1 MRQRV
6 LTFLRSET
14 ILIVATLL
22 AIISCFIVPPD
33 GQYGGYVHVSTISQL
48 VCLMLVVVGFQRI
61 GVFRIIGSSL
71 LHRVHTARGVVLTFI
86 ALTFISAMFITND
99 VALLT
104 FVPFALAVL
113 VMAHM
118 EDKAIIVCALMTVAA
133 NTGSMLTPVGN
144 AHNLY
149 FKALTGMSTGHFL
162 RIMAPYSILAAVLLV
177 VVTCVVF
184 RGRRIAEFDGMD
196 SKGFERGVLAP
207 DPTRHQPD
215 EIKVTG
221 YGAGY
226 GGWRAIVYTG
236 VFVVCVLTVSDMVP
250 LWVMC
255 AVTFVAMVVCDRG
268 SFRHADWALPLT
280 FIMFFVFIGNMK
292 RVPEFAGIAQA
303 FVGQHPLEV
312 SIISSQII
320 SNVPA
325 SLLLSGF
332 CDQWVPL
339 IIGTNIGGMGTLIA
353 SMASLITYKNYT
365 RQYPRQ
371 KGRYLGVYTAVSVMF
386 LLLMYGLAVIIEQP
400 AAPARAARSA
410 GTALWPRWAVPPQG
424 RAPCACCLRRR
435 TRYHPVLRRP
445 LRR

>member
-250 LWVMC
+250 LWIMC

-386 LLLMYGLAVIIEQP
+386 LLLMYGLAVIIE
-400 AAPARAARSA
+400 
-410 GTALWPRWAVPPQG
+410 
-424 RAPCACCLRRR
+424 
-435 TRYHPVLRRP
+435 
-445 LRR
+445 

>member
-6 LTFLRSET
+6 LTFLRSEA

-386 LLLMYGLAVIIEQP
+386 LLLMYGLAVIIE
-400 AAPARAARSA
+400 
-410 GTALWPRWAVPPQG
+410 
-424 RAPCACCLRRR
+424 
-435 TRYHPVLRRP
+435 
-445 LRR
+445 

>member
-133 NTGSMLTPVGN
+133 NAGSMLTPVGN

-236 VFVVCVLTVSDMVP
+236 VFVVCVLAVSDMVP

-365 RQYPRQ
+365 RQYPRN
-371 KGRYLGVYTAVSVMF
+371 KGRYLGVYTAISVMF
-386 LLLMYGLAVIIEQP
+386 LLLMYGLAVIIE
-400 AAPARAARSA
+400 
-410 GTALWPRWAVPPQG
+410 
-424 RAPCACCLRRR
+424 
-435 TRYHPVLRRP
+435 
-445 LRR
+445 

>member
-371 KGRYLGVYTAVSVMF
+371 KGRYLGVYTAISVMF
-386 LLLMYGLAVIIEQP
+386 LLLMYGLAVIIE
-400 AAPARAARSA
+400 
-410 GTALWPRWAVPPQG
+410 
-424 RAPCACCLRRR
+424 
-435 TRYHPVLRRP
+435 
-445 LRR
+445 

>member
-236 VFVVCVLTVSDMVP
+236 VFVVCVLAVSDMVP

-255 AVTFVAMVVCDRG
+255 VVTFVAMVVCDRG

-280 FIMFFVFIGNMK
+280 FMFFVFIGNMK

-386 LLLMYGLAVIIEQP
+386 LLLMYGLAVIIE
-400 AAPARAARSA
+400 
-410 GTALWPRWAVPPQG
+410 
-424 RAPCACCLRRR
+424 
-435 TRYHPVLRRP
+435 
-445 LRR
+445 

>member
-236 VFVVCVLTVSDMVP
+236 VFVVCVLAVSDMVP

-255 AVTFVAMVVCDRG
+255 AVTFAAMVVCDRG

-365 RQYPRQ
+365 RQYPRN
-371 KGRYLGVYTAVSVMF
+371 KGRYLGVYTAISVMF
-386 LLLMYGLAVIIEQP
+386 LLLMYGLAVIIE
-400 AAPARAARSA
+400 
-410 GTALWPRWAVPPQG
+410 
-424 RAPCACCLRRR
+424 
-435 TRYHPVLRRP
+435 
-445 LRR
+445 

>member
-236 VFVVCVLTVSDMVP
+236 VFVVCVLAVSDMVP

-325 SLLLSGF
+325 RLLLSGF

-386 LLLMYGLAVIIEQP
+386 LLLMYGLAVIIE
-400 AAPARAARSA
+400 
-410 GTALWPRWAVPPQG
+410 
-424 RAPCACCLRRR
+424 
-435 TRYHPVLRRP
+435 
-445 LRR
+445 

>member
-236 VFVVCVLTVSDMVP
+236 VFVVCVLAVSDMVP

-255 AVTFVAMVVCDRG
+255 VVTFVAMVVCDRG
-268 SFRHADWALPLT
+268 AFRHADWALPLT

-386 LLLMYGLAVIIEQP
+386 LLLMYGLAVIIE
-400 AAPARAARSA
+400 
-410 GTALWPRWAVPPQG
+410 
-424 RAPCACCLRRR
+424 
-435 TRYHPVLRRP
+435 
-445 LRR
+445 

>member
-144 AHNLY
+144 APNLY
-149 FKALTGMSTGHFL
+149 FQALTGMSTGHFL

-236 VFVVCVLTVSDMVP
+236 VFVVCVLAVSDMVP

-386 LLLMYGLAVIIEQP
+386 LLLMYGLAVIIE
-400 AAPARAARSA
+400 
-410 GTALWPRWAVPPQG
+410 
-424 RAPCACCLRRR
+424 
-435 TRYHPVLRRP
+435 
-445 LRR
+445 

>member
-14 ILIVATLL
+14 ILIVASLL

-236 VFVVCVLTVSDMVP
+236 VFVVCVLAVSDMVP

-365 RQYPRQ
+365 RQYPRN
-371 KGRYLGVYTAVSVMF
+371 KGRYLGVYTAISVMF
-386 LLLMYGLAVIIEQP
+386 LLLMYGLAVIIE
-400 AAPARAARSA
+400 
-410 GTALWPRWAVPPQG
+410 
-424 RAPCACCLRRR
+424 
-435 TRYHPVLRRP
+435 
-445 LRR
+445 

>member
-236 VFVVCVLTVSDMVP
+236 VFVVCVLAVNDMVP

-386 LLLMYGLAVIIEQP
+386 LLLMYGLAVIIE
-400 AAPARAARSA
+400 
-410 GTALWPRWAVPPQG
+410 
-424 RAPCACCLRRR
+424 
-435 TRYHPVLRRP
+435 
-445 LRR
+445 

>member
-22 AIISCFIVPPD
+22 AIISCFIVPPG

-236 VFVVCVLTVSDMVP
+236 VFVVCVLAVSDMVP

-255 AVTFVAMVVCDRG
+255 VVTFVAMVVCDRG

-386 LLLMYGLAVIIEQP
+386 LLLMYGLAVIIE
-400 AAPARAARSA
+400 
-410 GTALWPRWAVPPQG
+410 
-424 RAPCACCLRRR
+424 
-435 TRYHPVLRRP
+435 
-445 LRR
+445 

>member
-22 AIISCFIVPPD
+22 AIISCFIVSPD

-207 DPTRHQPD
+207 DPARHQPD

-236 VFVVCVLTVSDMVP
+236 VFVVCVLAVSDMVP

-255 AVTFVAMVVCDRG
+255 VVTFVAMVVCDRG

-386 LLLMYGLAVIIEQP
+386 LLLMYGLAIIIE
-400 AAPARAARSA
+400 
-410 GTALWPRWAVPPQG
+410 
-424 RAPCACCLRRR
+424 
-435 TRYHPVLRRP
+435 
-445 LRR
+445 

>member
-48 VCLMLVVVGFQRI
+48 VCLMLVVAGFQRI

-177 VVTCVVF
+177 VVTSVVF
-184 RGRRIAEFDGMD
+184 RGRRIAEFEGMD
-196 SKGFERGVLAP
+196 SKGIERGVLAP

-236 VFVVCVLTVSDMVP
+236 VFLVCVLAVSDLVP

-255 AVTFVAMVVCDRG
+255 AVTFVAMAVCDRG

-280 FIMFFVFIGNMK
+280 FIMFFIFIGNMK
-292 RVPEFAGIAQA
+292 RVPEFAGLAQA

-332 CDQWVPL
+332 CDQWAPL

-371 KGRYLGVYTAVSVMF
+371 KGRYLGVYTAISVMF
-386 LLLMYGLAVIIEQP
+386 LLLMYGLAVIIE
-400 AAPARAARSA
+400 
-410 GTALWPRWAVPPQG
+410 
-424 RAPCACCLRRR
+424 
-435 TRYHPVLRRP
+435 
-445 LRR
+445 

>member
-177 VVTCVVF
+177 VVACVVF

-236 VFVVCVLTVSDMVP
+236 VFVVCVLAVSDMVP

-365 RQYPRQ
+365 RQYPRN
-371 KGRYLGVYTAVSVMF
+371 KGRYLGVYTAISVMF
-386 LLLMYGLAVIIEQP
+386 LLLMYGLAVIIE
-400 AAPARAARSA
+400 
-410 GTALWPRWAVPPQG
+410 
-424 RAPCACCLRRR
+424 
-435 TRYHPVLRRP
+435 
-445 LRR
+445 

>member
-118 EDKAIIVCALMTVAA
+118 EDKAIIVCVLMTVAA

-386 LLLMYGLAVIIEQP
+386 LLLMYGLAVIIE
-400 AAPARAARSA
+400 
-410 GTALWPRWAVPPQG
+410 
-424 RAPCACCLRRR
+424 
-435 TRYHPVLRRP
+435 
-445 LRR
+445 

>member
-33 GQYGGYVHVSTISQL
+33 GQYGGYVHVSTILQL

-236 VFVVCVLTVSDMVP
+236 VFVVCVLAVSDMVP

-255 AVTFVAMVVCDRG
+255 VVTFVAMVVCDRG

-386 LLLMYGLAVIIEQP
+386 LLLMYGLAVIIE
-400 AAPARAARSA
+400 
-410 GTALWPRWAVPPQG
+410 
-424 RAPCACCLRRR
+424 
-435 TRYHPVLRRP
+435 
-445 LRR
+445 

>member
-22 AIISCFIVPPD
+22 AIISCFIVSPD

-207 DPTRHQPD
+207 DPARHQPD

-236 VFVVCVLTVSDMVP
+236 VFVVCVLAVSDMVP

-255 AVTFVAMVVCDRG
+255 VVTFVAMVVCDRG
-268 SFRHADWALPLT
+268 AVRHADWALPLT

-386 LLLMYGLAVIIEQP
+386 LLLMYGLAVIIE
-400 AAPARAARSA
+400 
-410 GTALWPRWAVPPQG
+410 
-424 RAPCACCLRRR
+424 
-435 TRYHPVLRRP
+435 
-445 LRR
+445 

>member
-22 AIISCFIVPPD
+22 AIISCFIVSPD

-207 DPTRHQPD
+207 DPARHQPD

-236 VFVVCVLTVSDMVP
+236 VFVVCVLAVSDMVP

-255 AVTFVAMVVCDRG
+255 VVTFMAMVVCDRG

-386 LLLMYGLAVIIEQP
+386 LLLMYGLAVIIE
-400 AAPARAARSA
+400 
-410 GTALWPRWAVPPQG
+410 
-424 RAPCACCLRRR
+424 
-435 TRYHPVLRRP
+435 
-445 LRR
+445 

>member
-22 AIISCFIVPPD
+22 VIISCFIVSPD

-207 DPTRHQPD
+207 DPARHQPD

-236 VFVVCVLTVSDMVP
+236 VFVVCVLAVSDMVP

-255 AVTFVAMVVCDRG
+255 VVTFVAMVVCDRG

-386 LLLMYGLAVIIEQP
+386 LLLMYGLAVIIE
-400 AAPARAARSA
+400 
-410 GTALWPRWAVPPQG
+410 
-424 RAPCACCLRRR
+424 
-435 TRYHPVLRRP
+435 
-445 LRR
+445 

>member
-118 EDKAIIVCALMTVAA
+118 EDKAIIVCALMTIAA

-236 VFVVCVLTVSDMVP
+236 VFVVCVLAVSDMVP

-386 LLLMYGLAVIIEQP
+386 LLLMYGLAVIIE
-400 AAPARAARSA
+400 
-410 GTALWPRWAVPPQG
+410 
-424 RAPCACCLRRR
+424 
-435 TRYHPVLRRP
+435 
-445 LRR
+445 

>member
-255 AVTFVAMVVCDRG
+255 AVTFVTMVVCDRG

-386 LLLMYGLAVIIEQP
+386 LLLMYGLAVIIE
-400 AAPARAARSA
+400 
-410 GTALWPRWAVPPQG
+410 
-424 RAPCACCLRRR
+424 
-435 TRYHPVLRRP
+435 
-445 LRR
+445 

>member
-22 AIISCFIVPPD
+22 AIISCFIVSPD

-207 DPTRHQPD
+207 DPARHQPD

-236 VFVVCVLTVSDMVP
+236 VFVVCALAVSDMVP

-255 AVTFVAMVVCDRG
+255 VVTFVAMVVCDRG

-386 LLLMYGLAVIIEQP
+386 LLLMYGLAVIIE
-400 AAPARAARSA
+400 
-410 GTALWPRWAVPPQG
+410 
-424 RAPCACCLRRR
+424 
-435 TRYHPVLRRP
+435 
-445 LRR
+445 

>member
-236 VFVVCVLTVSDMVP
+236 VFVVCVLAVSYMVP

-255 AVTFVAMVVCDRG
+255 VVTFVAMVVCDRG

-386 LLLMYGLAVIIEQP
+386 LLLMYGLAVIIE
-400 AAPARAARSA
+400 
-410 GTALWPRWAVPPQG
+410 
-424 RAPCACCLRRR
+424 
-435 TRYHPVLRRP
+435 
-445 LRR
+445 

>member
-162 RIMAPYSILAAVLLV
+162 RIMAPYSILAAVLL

-386 LLLMYGLAVIIEQP
+386 LLLMYGLAVIIE
-400 AAPARAARSA
+400 
-410 GTALWPRWAVPPQG
+410 
-424 RAPCACCLRRR
+424 
-435 TRYHPVLRRP
+435 
-445 LRR
+445 

>member
-33 GQYGGYVHVSTISQL
+33 GQYGGYVHVSTILQL

-118 EDKAIIVCALMTVAA
+118 EDKAIVVCALMTVAA

-236 VFVVCVLTVSDMVP
+236 VFVVCVLAVSDMVP

-386 LLLMYGLAVIIEQP
+386 LLLMYGLAVIIE
-400 AAPARAARSA
+400 
-410 GTALWPRWAVPPQG
+410 
-424 RAPCACCLRRR
+424 
-435 TRYHPVLRRP
+435 
-445 LRR
+445 

>member
-236 VFVVCVLTVSDMVP
+236 VFVVCVLAVSDMVP

-280 FIMFFVFIGNMK
+280 FIMFFVFIGNRK

-386 LLLMYGLAVIIEQP
+386 LLLMYGLAVIIE
-400 AAPARAARSA
+400 
-410 GTALWPRWAVPPQG
+410 
-424 RAPCACCLRRR
+424 
-435 TRYHPVLRRP
+435 
-445 LRR
+445 

>member
-1 MRQRV
+1 M

-236 VFVVCVLTVSDMVP
+236 VFVVCVLAVSDMVP

-365 RQYPRQ
+365 RQYPRN
-371 KGRYLGVYTAVSVMF
+371 KGRYLGVYTAISVMF
-386 LLLMYGLAVIIEQP
+386 LLLMYGLAVIIE
-400 AAPARAARSA
+400 
-410 GTALWPRWAVPPQG
+410 
-424 RAPCACCLRRR
+424 
-435 TRYHPVLRRP
+435 
-445 LRR
+445 

>member
-226 GGWRAIVYTG
+226 GGWRAIMYTG
-236 VFVVCVLTVSDMVP
+236 VFVVCVLAVSDMVP

-365 RQYPRQ
+365 RQYPRN
-371 KGRYLGVYTAVSVMF
+371 KGRYLGVYTAISVMF
-386 LLLMYGLAVIIEQP
+386 LLLMYGLAVIIE
-400 AAPARAARSA
+400 
-410 GTALWPRWAVPPQG
+410 
-424 RAPCACCLRRR
+424 
-435 TRYHPVLRRP
+435 
-445 LRR
+445 

>member
-118 EDKAIIVCALMTVAA
+118 EDKAIVVCALMTVAA

-236 VFVVCVLTVSDMVP
+236 VFVVCVLAVSDMVP

-386 LLLMYGLAVIIEQP
+386 LLLMYGLAVIIE
-400 AAPARAARSA
+400 
-410 GTALWPRWAVPPQG
+410 
-424 RAPCACCLRRR
+424 
-435 TRYHPVLRRP
+435 
-445 LRR
+445 

>member
-236 VFVVCVLTVSDMVP
+236 VFVVCVLAVSDMVP
-250 LWVMC
+250 LWVLC
-255 AVTFVAMVVCDRG
+255 VVTFVAMVVCDRG

-386 LLLMYGLAVIIEQP
+386 LLLMYGLAVIIE
-400 AAPARAARSA
+400 
-410 GTALWPRWAVPPQG
+410 
-424 RAPCACCLRRR
+424 
-435 TRYHPVLRRP
+435 
-445 LRR
+445 

>member
-14 ILIVATLL
+14 ILIVASLL

-236 VFVVCVLTVSDMVP
+236 VFVVCVLAVSDMVP

-353 SMASLITYKNYT
+353 SMASLVSYKNVT
-365 RQYPRQ
+365 RRYPDR
-371 KGRYLGVYTAVSVMF
+371 KGRYLAVYSAVNVLF
-386 LLLMYGLAVIIEQP
+386 LVVLVGLSWIID
-400 AAPARAARSA
+400 
-410 GTALWPRWAVPPQG
+410 
-424 RAPCACCLRRR
+424 
-435 TRYHPVLRRP
+435 
-445 LRR
+445 

>member
-162 RIMAPYSILAAVLLV
+162 RIMAPYSILAAVLLL

-236 VFVVCVLTVSDMVP
+236 VFVVCVLAVSDMVP

-255 AVTFVAMVVCDRG
+255 VVTFVAMVVCDRG

-386 LLLMYGLAVIIEQP
+386 LLLMYGLAVIIE
-400 AAPARAARSA
+400 
-410 GTALWPRWAVPPQG
+410 
-424 RAPCACCLRRR
+424 
-435 TRYHPVLRRP
+435 
-445 LRR
+445 

>member
-184 RGRRIAEFDGMD
+184 RGRRIAEFVGMD

-236 VFVVCVLTVSDMVP
+236 VFVVCVLAVSDMVP

-386 LLLMYGLAVIIEQP
+386 LLLMYGLAVIIE
-400 AAPARAARSA
+400 
-410 GTALWPRWAVPPQG
+410 
-424 RAPCACCLRRR
+424 
-435 TRYHPVLRRP
+435 
-445 LRR
+445 

>member
-1 MRQRV
+1 MRQRG

-236 VFVVCVLTVSDMVP
+236 VFVVCVLAVSDMVP

-386 LLLMYGLAVIIEQP
+386 LLLMYGLAVIIE
-400 AAPARAARSA
+400 
-410 GTALWPRWAVPPQG
+410 
-424 RAPCACCLRRR
+424 
-435 TRYHPVLRRP
+435 
-445 LRR
+445 

>member
-149 FKALTGMSTGHFL
+149 VKALTGMSTGHFL

-236 VFVVCVLTVSDMVP
+236 VFVVCVLAVSDMVP

-386 LLLMYGLAVIIEQP
+386 LLLMYGLAVIIE
-400 AAPARAARSA
+400 
-410 GTALWPRWAVPPQG
+410 
-424 RAPCACCLRRR
+424 
-435 TRYHPVLRRP
+435 
-445 LRR
+445 

>member
-22 AIISCFIVPPD
+22 AIISCFIVSPD

-207 DPTRHQPD
+207 DPARHQPD

-236 VFVVCVLTVSDMVP
+236 VFVVCVLAVSDMVP

-255 AVTFVAMVVCDRG
+255 VVTFVAMVICDRG

-386 LLLMYGLAVIIEQP
+386 LLLMYGLAVIIE
-400 AAPARAARSA
+400 
-410 GTALWPRWAVPPQG
+410 
-424 RAPCACCLRRR
+424 
-435 TRYHPVLRRP
+435 
-445 LRR
+445 